1 MILRC
6 LHGLVSCALLGVLV
20 GAIGCTS
27 EPEYPNCEND
37 RHCQRNGRRE
47 FCIQRRCQQCRATE
61 DCASDQ
67 TCLRNRCVP
76 GVNACDGDN
85 DCLVNQVC
93 DNHRCV
99 PRPECD
105 SVRPCGDGRRCEAGR
120 CVAEVAQDT
129 DPNDNRGAQCS
140 FEPPLFDF
148 DDVTL
153 SEEARAALQRAVECI
168 QRERNTRYVL
178 IGRADPRGTAEYNLA
193 LGERRARV
201 VQRYM
206 ISLGVLPDRLAVSS
220 EGSEFATGTDEAGW
234 RRDRRVDFRLRP

>member
-1 MILRC
+1 MIPRS
-6 LHGLVSCALLGVLV
+6 LHGLVSCVLLGVWV

-47 FCIQRRCQQCRATE
+47 FCIQRRCQQCRAAE

-120 CVAEVAQDT
+120 CIAEVAPDT
-129 DPNDNRGAQCS
+129 DPDDNRGSQCS
-140 FEPPLFDF
+140 FDPPLFDF

-153 SEEARAALQRAVECI
+153 SEAARASLQRAAECI